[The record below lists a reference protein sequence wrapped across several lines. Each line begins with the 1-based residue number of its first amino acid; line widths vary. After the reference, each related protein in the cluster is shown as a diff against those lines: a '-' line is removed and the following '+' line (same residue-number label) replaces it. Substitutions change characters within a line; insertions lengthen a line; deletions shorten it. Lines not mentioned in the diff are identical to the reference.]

1 MMGEL
6 RREEGKDTPRRGL
19 SRDLIARAFDST
31 MRRRR
36 TEPKPPPCDL
46 GGLLDCL
53 EEACAHAETVT
64 GQAVMDQIGQRSFG
78 ALILLPA
85 VIVVSPLSG
94 IIGLPSAAALLIVA
108 VAGQLML
115 GRHDVRIPQRIA
127 HRAVPCR
134 RVHQAM
140 RVLRPMARVIDRIL
154 RPRLTLLTQGMASR
168 AIAAACILLALLMPP
183 LEMLPFASSLIA
195 GVIALFG
202 LALLANDGAMAVLG
216 YLGLAG
222 LAGAGLYLLV

>member
-1 MMGEL
+1 MLSGL
-6 RREEGKDTPRRGL
+6 RREQDQTAPRRGL

-36 TEPKPPPCDL
+36 TAPKPPPCDL

-94 IIGLPSAAALLIVA
+94 VIGLPSTAAVLIIA
-108 VAGQLML
+108 VSGQLL
-115 GRHDVRIPQRIA
+115 FGRNDVHIPRRIA

-140 RVLRPMARVIDRIL
+140 RVLRPAARVIDRIL
-154 RPRLTLLTQGMASR
+154 RPRLTLLTQGPASR
-168 AIAAACILLALLMPP
+168 AIAAACILLALTIPP
-183 LEMLPFASSLIA
+183 LEMLPFASTLIA
-195 GVIALFG
+195 AVISLFG
-202 LALLANDGAMAVLG
+202 LALLANDGAMAALG
-216 YLGLAG
+216 YLGLAA
-222 LAGAGLYLLV
+222 LAGAGFYVLA